1 MTTKTKKL
9 NHPKILLVDFDDAR
23 RETRVRILETRGYQV
38 TLRNDYVASEA
49 LDHEDSFDLMIM
61 ALHRKDLK
69 KSIAY
74 TNRLH
79 RAKPHL
85 PILLLTDAGVYA
97 PKGTLSK
104 SVETD
109 GYAALLKSIAEM
121 FEASSHIR
129 ELESFARDYQTED

>member
-1 MTTKTKKL
+1 MTTKIKKPD
-9 NHPKILLVDFDDAR
+9 HPRILLVDFDDAR
-23 RETRVRILETRGYQV
+23 RETRVRILESRGYQV

-49 LDHEDSFDLMIM
+49 LDHEGSFDLMIL
-61 ALHRKDLK
+61 ALRRKDLK
-69 KSIAY
+69 KNVAY
-74 TNRLH
+74 TNRVQ
-79 RAKPHL
+79 RAKPDL

-121 FEASSHIR
+121 FDASSHIR
-129 ELESFARDYQTED
+129 ELESFDRAS